1 MIYIGRFIVALSI
14 NIGLVVLPIVITVE
28 ILQYINK
35 RINTEIERAFNN
47 F

>member
-1 MIYIGRFIVALSI
+1 MIRFIVGVSLNISI
-14 NIGLVVLPIVITVE
+14 VVLPIVITVE
-28 ILQYINK
+28 IARYIIK